1 MTAAMLLSL
10 LAPLARAFIPE
21 PYELYG
27 AAKHDTGV
35 VLDDGSPIRS
45 FVDGVDYS
53 NKTSVFSRPGNTD
66 GYFDIDTYGNY
77 RTNATDPGTP
87 WIKEGADDN
96 EPIMYSWGDFS
107 NNTQI
112 GGPAQP
118 WLQAKVFKETHN
130 WQTGLPP
137 QAGDLNLAP
146 DAQQPQ
152 PLKIWGVT
160 TNSTITP
167 FTDYVWLCN
176 PTNQNVDASQFYLQK
191 DVLGNVNGPQVQVPT
206 GTIGPYKKY
215 FVDMGSLNYFDEAGD
230 NLRLVWKNTPGPTAA
245 FGGNDI
251 VLDRVEF
258 NKTPTGGAL
267 NWEPGNTIMN
277 NEPAPDRGF
286 QINRST
292 SCRDTNSVQRDF
304 FVDPEQRQNDPPTAP
319 DPICIEGLCN
329 WNIDSRLFH
338 ITKLTNFLINW
349 THHDP
354 NGDVQ
359 TQANIVISTQINRGN
374 PIWNGNV
381 VGATAFIVY
390 GGLPLLK
397 GNCYY
402 FSVQTKDAGPQF
414 GPWAEQRFCTNGL
427 PAPVNKLWPSNGWL
441 TSPKSDQQV
450 FWTLG
455 ADPDPGDLLNYTWK
469 VNTTANMGVPL
480 YSGTTA
486 TNSSTPFLTNP
497 SSTYFW
503 CVNASDGWEWVN
515 GCGTPWQFTTTTP
528 SAHPT
533 ATDLEVDGHAFG
545 DAYLQRVTNR
555 VPVFTWTFNPALRS
569 QTAFHIQV
577 YRQTGPLL
585 MWDFNNTGA
594 GGDLSTATYNS
605 DSTGTALSNGTWYY
619 FQVKVRD
626 NLGTPLWSV
635 DWGTPLDFYINTP
648 PPTPAPLAP
657 ADDSARL
664 VGSTIIYWSSV
675 MDTDTGTPDTI
686 TYDFC
691 IDSTNDPPYTTC
703 NIVAVS
709 GIKNANNSNAFTT
722 VANNYIWAVRAYD
735 QHEYSAWS
743 VVWNFTAYAAP
754 TNTAPTISITAPAG
768 GERLK
773 QKDTFTI
780 TWTMDDAQD
789 DNSVLVVVLTYSV
802 GGGAAV
808 TIATNLVGV
817 TSGSWT
823 VPSDVDSA
831 NVRITATVTDRGGLT
846 GTSQSPQFTIYKE
859 PEAEFPW
866 MWVLLII
873 IIVVVLA
880 LVLLFMMKRRKPKE
894 EEEAAAPPAAE
905 EAPPAEEEEM
915 VEEEAPAPPPKA
927 APKPAAV
934 PAATKAPAKTKECA
948 SCGTIVSMTDKEC
961 FMCGAKL

>member
-10 LAPLARAFIPE
+10 LAPLTRAFIPE
-21 PYELYG
+21 PYELNG
-27 AAKHDTGV
+27 VAKLDTGV

-66 GYFDIDTYGNY
+66 GYFDIDTYGNH

-96 EPIMYSWGDFS
+96 EPIMYTWGDFS

-118 WLQAKVFKETHN
+118 WLQAKVFQETHD

-146 DAQQPQ
+146 DAQQPI
-152 PLKIWGVT
+152 PLKIYSLT

-167 FTDYVWLCN
+167 FTDYAWVCN

-191 DVLGNVNGPQVQVPT
+191 DILGDSLGPQVQLPA
-206 GTIGPYKKY
+206 GTIAPYERY
-215 FVDMGSLNYFDEAGD
+215 FVDTADLNFFNEAGD
-230 NLRLVWKNTPGPTAA
+230 NLKLVWKNTPGPSAA

-251 VLDRVEF
+251 VVDRVEF
-258 NKTPTGGAL
+258 NKTPAGGAL
-267 NWEPGNTIMN
+267 SWEPGNTIMI
-277 NEPAPDRGF
+277 NEPWPDRGF

-292 SCRDTNSVQRDF
+292 TYHDTNSVQQDF
-304 FVDPEQRQNDPPTAP
+304 FTAIEDRKNLRPDPPVP
-319 DPICIEGLCN
+319 VCVQNLCSTTDLSN
-329 WNIDSRLFH
+329 PALYH
-338 ITKLTNFLINW
+338 ITVLNNFRINW

-354 NGDVQ
+354 NNDPQVAASIYIRDSF
-359 TQANIVISTQINRGN
+359 TQVWSGSTGAAQEITY
-374 PIWNGNV
+374 NV
-381 VGATAFIVY
+381 
-390 GGLPLLK
+390 LPLLTCTDYWVGVK
-397 GNCYY
+397 
-402 FSVQTKDAGPQF
+402 TKDF
-414 GPWAEQRFCTNGL
+414 GTLYGDFTELKFHTNCL
-427 PAPVNKLWPSNGWL
+427 PPPVNRLWPSNGWM
-441 TSPKSDQQV
+441 TTPKSDQQV
-450 FWTLG
+450 WWSLMT
-455 ADPDPGDLLNYTWK
+455 DNDPGDTLNYTWK
-469 VNTTANMGVPL
+469 VDDEITFTAPFI
-480 YSGTTA
+480 STGTT
-486 TNSSTPFLTNP
+486 TNNYSDPFQTAELK
-497 SSTYFW
+497 TYYW
-503 CVNASDGWEWVN
+503 CVDESDGWGAPISNCNV
-515 GCGTPWQFTTTTP
+515 PWLFQTSQP
-528 SAHPT
+528 PPHPT
-533 ATDLEVDGHAFG
+533 ATELKVDGHAFG

-555 VPVFTWTFNPALRS
+555 VPVLSWKFNPATRS

-577 YRQTGPLL
+577 LRDTDDFV

-605 DSTGTALSNGTWYY
+605 DSTGTALSNGTLYY

-626 NLGTPLWSV
+626 SLSPQLWSI

-648 PPTPAPLAP
+648 PPVPAPLAP

-664 VGSTIIYWSSV
+664 VGSTIIYWSAV
-675 MDTDTGTPDTI
+675 TDTDTGTPDTI

-691 IDSTNDPPYTTC
+691 IDSDNDPPYTTC
-703 NIVAVS
+703 NIVAIS
-709 GIKNANNSNAFTT
+709 GIKSDNNSNAFTT

-735 QHEYSAWS
+735 SYEYSAWS
-743 VVWNFTAYAAP
+743 VVWNFTAYVV
-754 TNTAPTISITAPAG
+754 TNNPPSISITAPTG

-808 TIATNLVGV
+808 TIATNLVGA
-817 TSGSWT
+817 TSYVWT

-831 NVRITATVTDRGGLT
+831 AVRITATVTDTGALT
-846 GTSQSPQFTIYKE
+846 GTNQTPQFTIYKE
-859 PEAEFPW
+859 LEGEFPL

-880 LVLLFMMKRRKPKE
+880 IVLLFMMKRKKPKE

-915 VEEEAPAPPPKA
+915 AEEETPAPPPKA
-927 APKPAAV
+927 APRPAAV
-934 PAATKAPAKTKECA
+934 PAATKAPTKTKECA
-948 SCGTIVSMTDKEC
+948 SCGTIVSVTDKEC